1 MKRSSKIL
9 LGTALTIG
17 LVGGVAAYAK
27 HHFGDPERFAQH
39 MVEHVSDELDLNDT
53 QAQSLRSL
61 ADELVELKTL
71 MRENMSADG
80 QAIRDML
87 VADSFDRARA
97 IDMIDAKTTAIQDNA
112 PTIVAALGTF
122 LDGLTQ
128 EQKAEIAQRMDHH
141 GNHHRGQRWLLHRS
155 AARNHDRLRRN
166 FSA

>member
-1 MKRSSKIL
+1 
-9 LGTALTIG
+9 
-17 LVGGVAAYAK
+17 
-27 HHFGDPERFAQH
+27 

-112 PTIVAALGTF
+112 PTIVTALGTF

-141 GNHHRGQRWLLHRS
+141 GNHHRGRH
-155 AARNHDRLRRN
+155 HD
-166 FSA
+166 